1 MKKYNITSSIK
12 DNYVNQWKPYKDKKI
27 KFEKTKYQNK
37 DSIER
42 RQRIRQKNSYIAE
55 NFDVTYKKEY

>member
-1 MKKYNITSSIK
+1 MLTNGNLIK
-12 DNYVNQWKPYKDKKI
+12 TKKI